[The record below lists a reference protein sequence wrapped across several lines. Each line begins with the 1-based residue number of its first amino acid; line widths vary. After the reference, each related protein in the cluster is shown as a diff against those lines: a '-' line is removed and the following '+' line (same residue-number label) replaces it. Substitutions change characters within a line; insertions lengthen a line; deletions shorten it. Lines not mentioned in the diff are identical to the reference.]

1 MLKRVSDS
9 YNSYY
14 GTSAKKTRKSV
25 DSDSDSETETR
36 KNPNR
41 PLSSSGDDDSVH
53 SSDRSESDRDEA
65 VEDEEDQCDSSNGED
80 SSDNEDDT
88 TAQEII
94 RFLKAKVAAQGS
106 DSADE
111 DEDEDSSD
119 ENDDSDEGASDENDE
134 GVSDMASEDQ
144 GSDSEEDSDNFQ
156 LTYQCGLCPDTVLLN
171 EKIAESHVRG
181 KKHRRRVHE
190 HERANNLELTDF
202 DAIDAE
208 LAEDEKAS
216 LASNGEEPNTIDTMS
231 SEQVMEGVKKVVGVA
246 RAADVDE
253 EMVVVA
259 DVDLAGVAVE
269 AGVAGLEG
277 VAAGAMVGVAHAVD
291 LVVGEAEVASAVVDA
306 ATS

>member
-41 PLSSSGDDDSVH
+41 PLSSSDDDDSVH

-65 VEDEEDQCDSSNGED
+65 VEDEEDQGDSSNGED
-80 SSDNEDDT
+80 SSDDEDDT
-88 TAQEII
+88 TAQEIFQ
-94 RFLKAKVAAQGS
+94 FLKAKVAAQGG

-119 ENDDSDEGASDENDE
+119 ENGDSDEEDEEENDDSDEVDEDEGASDENDDSDE

-144 GSDSEEDSDNFQ
+144 DGDSEEDSDNFQ
-156 LTYQCGLCPDTVLLN
+156 LTYQCGLCPDIILLT

-181 KKHRRRVHE
+181 KKHRKRVHE

-216 LASNGEEPNTIDTMS
+216 LAR
-231 SEQVMEGVKKVVGVA
+231 VV

-253 EMVVVA
+253 GMVVGA
-259 DVDLAGVAVE
+259 DVDLAGVAVG
-269 AGVAGLEG
+269 AVGAGLEG
-277 VAAGAMVGVAHAVD
+277 VAAGAMVGAAHVVD
-291 LVVGEAEVASAVVDA
+291 LVAGEAEVVSAVVDA
-306 ATS
+306 VTS